1 MDRRSFL
8 ASSAAASTA
17 LWLPKTSIAQ
27 TRPLNY
33 YNVNAFSGNFA
44 VSGKLS
50 DYGVRAS
57 IKAFGNGLG
66 RPIAYTKID
75 TAGNPAVAVRKVQQ
89 AIGQEHARHFGGA
102 ALSSEALAI
111 MKEIDKAGGINANVW
126 VGIVLLVIGVLFIV
140 WARTRPIVVD
150 EEELA
155 RDKAAVD
162 EAAGRRP
169 VE

>member
-44 VSGKLS
+44 VSGKFS

-66 RPIAYTKID
+66 RPFEVDLANPRSTGQP
-75 TAGNPAVAVRKVQQ
+75 TAPV
-89 AIGQEHARHFGGA
+89 
-102 ALSSEALAI
+102 ALSL
-111 MKEIDKAGGINANVW
+111 EIA
-126 VGIVLLVIGVLFIV
+126 
-140 WARTRPIVVD
+140 P
-150 EEELA
+150 
-155 RDKAAVD
+155 
-162 EAAGRRP
+162 RRNSTD
-169 VE
+169 